1 MTEKPARTTR
11 HACRVCGHRH
21 ARFQYR
27 GVVKWDRFHE
37 LCFRC
42 YRSIVDAERARRLT
56 GAAGFGGPL
65 ASVPGRGGVS
75 LEQTLS

>member
-56 GAAGFGGPL
+56 GAGHARLPAFPPFSMPTL
-65 ASVPGRGGVS
+65 AR
-75 LEQTLS
+75 